1 MLDKL
6 CRDPFHLERLLEA
19 KLQEENKLRI
29 LNWLEL
35 ESLKDIEEW
44 KENVHWLMKLHRD
57 LGFQC
62 ETFALAV
69 HILDYFLGIVKVHGK
84 YLACA
89 TLASYYIALKL
100 VEEEEFVPGL
110 SNFIIMTGNKFTC
123 SDITRMERI
132 ILEKSN
138 WKLNHNTICSFLELF
153 FSLICARHFKTL
165 FGSDTLAY
173 NIYKNLA
180 NQAQQSL
187 LSVNLLQFKASV
199 QSLALLSCTLE
210 KITSRWFL
218 YIEII
223 ARRVKIDI
231 QDVLECCKVI
241 KVVIYGQNMKQKS
254 PRIKKYGKR
263 HAVYLQM
270 RSPLTPIVE
279 NPFETELM
287 RHNIKSACLTNEEC
301 FTSSLTSSNAHGFG
315 AKFESVIE
323 RVNYSMDDETGAE
336 IFNEELKRLRKI
348 SLDGMQN
355 PSPAK
360 RPRLTATCSIQSQCE
375 KDVCKM
381 VSSPIKPL
389 PV

>member
-6 CRDPFHLERLLEA
+6 CRDPFHLERLLES
-19 KLQEENKLRI
+19 KLKEENKLRI
-29 LNWLEL
+29 LDWLEL
-35 ESLKDIEEW
+35 ESFKDIEEW
-44 KENVHWLMKLHRD
+44 RENIHSLMKTHKE

-84 YLACA
+84 YLKCA

-100 VEEEEFVPGL
+100 VEEEEFVPSL
-110 SNFIIMTGNKFTC
+110 SNFVVMTGNKFTC
-123 SDITRMERI
+123 NDITRMEKI

-138 WKLNHNTICSFLELF
+138 WKLNHLTICSFLELF

-165 FGSDTLAY
+165 FGSDSLAY

-180 NQAQQSL
+180 NQAQQCL
-187 LSVNLLQFKASV
+187 MSVNLLQFKASV

-210 KITSRWFL
+210 RITSRWFL

-231 QDVLECCKVI
+231 QEVLECCRLTKI
-241 KVVIYGQNMKQKS
+241 LLYGQTTKQKTQ
-254 PRIKKYGKR
+254 RVKKFGRR
-263 HAVYLQM
+263 HHIHLHM
-270 RSPLTPIVE
+270 RSPLSPIVE
-279 NPFETELM
+279 NPFESEVVRYQNHQNL
-287 RHNIKSACLTNEEC
+287 HNT
-301 FTSSLTSSNAHGFG
+301 FG
-315 AKFESVIE
+315 SKLESVME
-323 RVNYSMDDETGAE
+323 CVNATEESSTNQSE

-348 SLDGMQN
+348 SLDAMQN

-360 RPRLTATCSIQSQCE
+360 RPRLSAASASSCSIESHKSE
-375 KDVCKM
+375 NDVRMM

>member
-6 CRDPFHLERLLEA
+6 CRDPFHLERLLES
-19 KLQEENKLRI
+19 KLKEENKLRI
-29 LNWLEL
+29 LDWLEL
-35 ESLKDIEEW
+35 ESFKDIEEW
-44 KENVHWLMKLHRD
+44 RENTHWLMKVHKE

-62 ETFALAV
+62 ETFALAI

-84 YLACA
+84 YLKCA

-100 VEEEEFVPGL
+100 IEEEEFVPEL
-110 SNFIIMTGNKFTC
+110 TNFVVMTGNKFTC
-123 SDITRMERI
+123 NDITRMEKI

-138 WKLNHNTICSFLELF
+138 WKLNHLTICSFLELF

-165 FGSDTLAY
+165 FGSDSLAY

-180 NQAQQSL
+180 NQAQQCL

-210 KITSRWFL
+210 RITSRWFL

-231 QDVLECCKVI
+231 QDVLECCKLT
-241 KVVIYGQNMKQKS
+241 KALLYGQPQKQKS
-254 PRIKKYGKR
+254 PRIKKYGRR
-263 HAVYLQM
+263 HNVLLHHI
-270 RSPLTPIVE
+270 RSPLSPIVE
-279 NPFETELM
+279 NPFEAEVTKY
-287 RHNIKSACLTNEEC
+287 HQNVSA
-301 FTSSLTSSNAHGFG
+301 FG
-315 AKFESVIE
+315 SKLESVME
-323 RVNYSMDDETGAE
+323 CVNAVDEPSGTE
-336 IFNEELKRLRKI
+336 IFNEEFKRLRKI
-348 SLDGMQN
+348 SIDAMQN

-360 RPRLTATCSIQSQCE
+360 RPRLATCSIESQKSE
-375 KDVCKM
+375 NDVRM
-381 VSSPIKPL
+381 MISSPIKPL

>member
-19 KLQEENKLRI
+19 KLLEENKLRI
-29 LNWLEL
+29 LDWLEL
-35 ESLKDIEEW
+35 ESFQDIEEW
-44 KENVHWLMKLHRD
+44 KENVHWLMKVHRE

-69 HILDYFLGIVKVHGK
+69 HVLDCFLGIVKVHGK
-84 YLACA
+84 YLKCA

-100 VEEEEFVPGL
+100 IEEEEFVPGL
-110 SNFIIMTGNKFTC
+110 SNFVIMTGNKFTC
-123 SDITRMERI
+123 NDITRMERI

-138 WKLNHNTICSFLELF
+138 WKLNHITICSFLEMF

-165 FGSDTLAY
+165 FGSDSLAY

-180 NQAQQSL
+180 NQAQQCL
-187 LSVNLLQFKASV
+187 MSVNLLQFKASV

-231 QDVLECCKVI
+231 QEVLECCKVI
-241 KVVIYGQNMKQKS
+241 KLVIYGQNTKQKS

-263 HAVYLQM
+263 HTIFLHM
-270 RSPLTPIVE
+270 RSPLSPIVE

-287 RHNIKSACLTNEEC
+287 KYNQAIHNTDSTSTNG
-301 FTSSLTSSNAHGFG
+301 SVFG
-315 AKFESVIE
+315 SKLESVIE
-323 RVNYSMDDETGAE
+323 CVNSVDEQSGAE

-360 RPRLTATCSIQSQCE
+360 RPRLTTCSIESQQSE
-375 KDVCKM
+375 KDVRKI